1 MLKKWCQKQILN
13 ITNWA
18 TTTALIA
25 VKINVPSVSSLVE
38 ITDCNTKI
46 IEIKKK
52 LMIMIMINILLLEKL
67 ISWQQKILLQDY
79 DKHI

>member
-18 TTTALIA
+18 TTTALTA

-46 IEIKKK
+46 IEI
-52 LMIMIMINILLLEKL
+52 EKN
-67 ISWQQKILLQDY
+67 
-79 DKHI
+79 

>member
-18 TTTALIA
+18 TTTALTA

-46 IEIKKK
+46 SEIEK

-67 ISWQQKILLQDY
+67 ISWQQKILLQD
-79 DKHI
+79 